1 MDTQKMEIDE
11 NNQALE
17 VLNKWIDFEKDSN
30 STNLTDLIKENCE
43 LKEKNKLLK
52 IINVITIAWWVI
64 LVALGFFIVFLY
76 LTCK

>member
-1 MDTQKMEIDE
+1 MDAQKMEIDE

-64 LVALGFFIVFLY
+64 LVALGFFVAFLY

>member
-1 MDTQKMEIDE
+1 MDAQKMEIDE

-64 LVALGFFIVFLY
+64 LVALGFFIAFLY